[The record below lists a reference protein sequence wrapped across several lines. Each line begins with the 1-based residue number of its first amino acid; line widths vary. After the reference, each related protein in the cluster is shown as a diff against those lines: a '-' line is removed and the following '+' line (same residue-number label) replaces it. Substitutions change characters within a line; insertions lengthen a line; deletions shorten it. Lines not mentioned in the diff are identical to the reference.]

1 MKKANILAT
10 AALATL
16 LAACSND
23 SDVLNTPDYADTPI
37 GLNVNVGPMATRAGY
52 DNDNLTGSSFGLYLT
67 TEGTNSDERYNC
79 TNLEV
84 IYNNGWTIQGGQ
96 LLWKSNDATVTYY
109 AYLPYTGIVGDAA
122 SYAFTV
128 QTDQS
133 NESNVKASDLLW
145 TGGRQ
150 DATAGKA
157 LDINFKHALSKLNVT
172 LTKGSE
178 LELEDGVT
186 FTSVKLSNC
195 ATEIVVN
202 LLKGTIVKTTNS
214 GQTITLYATTEN
226 KQYECILVPQTF
238 AQSLK
243 VEITDNNGKVYTFIK
258 SDNELTFSSGKQYTL
273 NLTVGRDKVTTG
285 TISAES
291 WGNEQQ
297 GGDLVTE

>member
-23 SDVLNTPDYADTPI
+23 SDVFNTPDYTDTPI

-52 DNDNLTGSSFGLYLT
+52 EQGALTEGSFGLYLT

-79 TNLEV
+79 TNREV
-84 IYNNGWTIQGGQ
+84 KYDNGWTIQGGQ
-96 LLWKSNDATVTYY
+96 LLWKSNDAKVTYN
-109 AYLPYTGIVGDAA
+109 AYMPRTHVYNEDSYT
-122 SYAFTV
+122 FTV

-133 NESNVKASDLLW
+133 NENNVKASDLLW

-150 DATAGKA
+150 DATAGTA

-178 LELEDGVT
+178 LDEGVT
-186 FTSVKLSNC
+186 FKSVKLSNC
-195 ATEIVVN
+195 ATKIVVN
-202 LLKGTIVKTTNS
+202 LLEGTFGNTTNS

-238 AQSLK
+238 NQTLK
-243 VEITDNNGKVYTFIK
+243 VEITDNNGKVYTFK

-291 WGNEQQ
+291 WGSEQQ

>member
-23 SDVLNTPDYADTPI
+23 SDVFNTPDYADTPI
-37 GLNVNVGPMATRAGY
+37 GLNVNVSPMATRAGY
-52 DNDNLTGSSFGLYLT
+52 EQGALTEGSFGLYLT

-79 TNLEV
+79 TNREV
-84 IYNNGWTIQGGQ
+84 RYDNGWTIQGGQ

-109 AYLPYTGIVGDAA
+109 AYLPYTETVGDATN
-122 SYAFTV
+122 YAFTV

-133 NESNVKASDLLW
+133 TEDNVKASDLLC
-145 TGGRQ
+145 TGQ
-150 DATAGKA
+150 QPATPGTA
-157 LDINFKHALSKLNVT
+157 LDITFKHALSKLNVT
-172 LTKGSE
+172 LKKGSE
-178 LELEDGVT
+178 LEDGQNLT

-195 ATEIVVN
+195 ATKIVVN
-202 LLKGTIVKTTNS
+202 LLEGTFGNTTNS
-214 GQTITLYATTEN
+214 GQTITLYATTAN

-243 VEITDNNGKVYTFIK
+243 VEITDKNGKVYTFTSNK
-258 SDNELTFSSGKQYTL
+258 DLTFASGEQYTL

-285 TISAES
+285 TISADS
-291 WGNEQQ
+291 WGEEQQ

>member
-1 MKKANILAT
+1 MAT

-23 SDVLNTPDYADTPI
+23 SDVFNTPDYADTPI

-52 DNDNLTGSSFGLYLT
+52 EQGTLTEGSFGLYLT

-79 TNLEV
+79 TNREV
-84 IYNNGWTIQGGQ
+84 RYESGWTIQGEQ

-109 AYLPYTGIVGDAA
+109 AYLPYTGIVSDAA
-122 SYAFTV
+122 NYAFAV
-128 QTDQS
+128 QTDQNS
-133 NESNVKASDLLW
+133 DSNVKASDFLC
-145 TGGRQ
+145 TGTQ
-150 DATAGKA
+150 TATPGTA
-157 LDINFKHALSKLNVT
+157 LDINFQHALSKLNVT
-172 LTKGSE
+172 LTKGT
-178 LELEDGVT
+178 ELEDGLT

-195 ATEIVVN
+195 ATATTVN
-202 LLKGTIVKTTNS
+202 LTAGTAGTATNS
-214 GQTITLYATTEN
+214 GQTITLYAATEN

-238 AQSLK
+238 NQTLK
-243 VEITDNNGKVYTFIK
+243 VEITDKNGKVYTFTYNK
-258 SDNELTFSSGKQYTL
+258 DLTFASGEQYTL

-291 WGNEQQ
+291 WGSEQQ

>member
-52 DNDNLTGSSFGLYLT
+52 EQGALTEGSFGLYLT

-79 TNLEV
+79 TNREV
-84 IYNNGWTIQGGQ
+84 KYDNGWTIQGGQ

-109 AYLPYTGIVGDAA
+109 AYLPYTGTVSDAA
-122 SYAFTV
+122 NYAFAV
-128 QTDQS
+128 QTDQNS
-133 NESNVKASDLLW
+133 DSNVKASDFLC
-145 TGGRQ
+145 TGTQ
-150 DATAGKA
+150 TATAGTA
-157 LDINFKHALSKLNVT
+157 LDINFQHALSKLNVT

-178 LELEDGVT
+178 LEEGLI
-186 FTSVKLSNC
+186 FTSVRLSNC
-195 ATEIVVN
+195 ATATTVN
-202 LLKGTIVKTTNS
+202 LTDGTTGNTTNS
-214 GQTITLYATTEN
+214 GQTITLYAATEN

-243 VEITDNNGKVYTFIK
+243 VEITDNNGKVYTFTSNK
-258 SDNELTFSSGKQYTL
+258 DLTFASGEQYTL
-273 NLTVGRDKVTTG
+273 NLTVGRNKVTTG

-291 WGNEQQ
+291 WGDEQQ
-297 GGDLVTE
+297 GGNLVTE

>member
-23 SDVLNTPDYADTPI
+23 SDVFNTPDYADTPI
-37 GLNVNVGPMATRAGY
+37 GLNVNVSPMATRAGY
-52 DNDNLTGSSFGLYLT
+52 EQGALTEGSFGLYLT

-79 TNLEV
+79 TNREV
-84 IYNNGWTIQGGQ
+84 KYDNGWTIQGGQ

-145 TGGRQ
+145 TGQ
-150 DATAGKA
+150 QTATPGTA

-172 LTKGSE
+172 LTKGT
-178 LELEDGVT
+178 ELEDGQNLT

-202 LLKGTIVKTTNS
+202 LLEGTFGNTTNS
-214 GQTITLYATTEN
+214 GQTITLYAATAN

-243 VEITDNNGKVYTFIK
+243 VEITDNNGKVYTFTSNK
-258 SDNELTFSSGKQYTL
+258 DLTFASGEQYTL

-285 TISAES
+285 TISADP
-291 WGNEQQ
+291 WGEEQQ

>member
-52 DNDNLTGSSFGLYLT
+52 DNTNLTGSSFGLYLT

-79 TNLEV
+79 TNREV
-84 IYNNGWTIQGGQ
+84 KYESGWTIQGEQ

-109 AYLPYTGIVGDAA
+109 AYLPYTGTVSDATN
-122 SYAFTV
+122 YAFTV
-128 QTDQS
+128 KTDQS
-133 NESNVKASDLLW
+133 TEDNVKASDLLW

-157 LDINFKHALSKLNVT
+157 LDINFQHALSKLNVT

-178 LELEDGVT
+178 LADGVT

-195 ATEIVVN
+195 ATTTTVN
-202 LLKGTIVKTTNS
+202 L
-214 GQTITLYATTEN
+214 
-226 KQYECILVPQTF
+226 
-238 AQSLK
+238 
-243 VEITDNNGKVYTFIK
+243 TDRSRHQQPDHHPVCCNGKRAIRVHPRTA
-258 SDNELTFSSGKQYTL
+258 DLQPEPEG
-273 NLTVGRDKVTTG
+273 
-285 TISAES
+285 
-291 WGNEQQ
+291 GNY
-297 GGDLVTE
+297 

>member
-52 DNDNLTGSSFGLYLT
+52 EQGALTEGSFGLYLT

-79 TNLEV
+79 TNREV
-84 IYNNGWTIQGGQ
+84 RYDNGWTIQGGQ

-109 AYLPYTGIVGDAA
+109 AYLPYTGTVSDAA
-122 SYAFTV
+122 NYAFAV
-128 QTDQS
+128 QADQNS
-133 NESNVKASDLLW
+133 DSNVKASDFLC
-145 TGGRQ
+145 TGTQ
-150 DATAGKA
+150 TATAGTA
-157 LDINFKHALSKLNVT
+157 LDINFQHALSKLNVT

-178 LELEDGVT
+178 LEEGLI
-186 FTSVKLSNC
+186 FTSVRLSNC
-195 ATEIVVN
+195 ATATTVN
-202 LLKGTIVKTTNS
+202 LTDGTTGNTTNS
-214 GQTITLYATTEN
+214 GQTITLYAATPNE
-226 KQYECILVPQTF
+226 QYECILVPQTF

-243 VEITDNNGKVYTFIK
+243 VEITDNNGKVYTFTSNK
-258 SDNELTFSSGKQYTL
+258 DLTFASGKQYTL

-291 WGNEQQ
+291 WDNEQQ

>member
-23 SDVLNTPDYADTPI
+23 SDVFNTPDYADTPI
-37 GLNVNVGPMATRAGY
+37 GLNVNVSPMATRAGY
-52 DNDNLTGSSFGLYLT
+52 EQGALTEGSFGLYLT

-79 TNLEV
+79 TNREV
-84 IYNNGWTIQGGQ
+84 KYDNGWTIQGGQ

-145 TGGRQ
+145 TGQ
-150 DATAGKA
+150 QTATPGTA

-172 LTKGSE
+172 LTKGT
-178 LELEDGVT
+178 ELEDGQNLT

-202 LLKGTIVKTTNS
+202 LLEGTFGNTTNS
-214 GQTITLYATTEN
+214 GQTITLYAATAN

-238 AQSLK
+238 NQTLK
-243 VEITDNNGKVYTFIK
+243 VEITDNNGKVYTFK

-291 WGNEQQ
+291 WDNEQQ

>member
-1 MKKANILAT
+1 MKKINMIAT

-37 GLNVNVGPMATRAGY
+37 GLNVNVSPMATRAGY
-52 DNDNLTGSSFGLYLT
+52 EHGALTEGSFGLYLT

-79 TNLEV
+79 TNREV
-84 IYNNGWTIQGGQ
+84 KYESGWTIQGEQ

-122 SYAFTV
+122 SYAFAV

-133 NESNVKASDLLW
+133 TEDNVKASDLLC
-145 TGGRQ
+145 TGQ
-150 DATAGKA
+150 QPATPGTA
-157 LDINFKHALSKLNVT
+157 LDITFKHALSKLNVT
-172 LTKGSE
+172 LKKGSD
-178 LELEDGVT
+178 LEDGQNLT
-186 FTSVKLSNC
+186 FTSVTLSNC
-195 ATEIVVN
+195 ATATTVN
-202 LLKGTIVKTTNS
+202 LTDGTTGNTTNS
-214 GQTITLYATTEN
+214 GQTITLYAATPN

-243 VEITDNNGKVYTFIK
+243 VEITDNNGKVYTFTSNK
-258 SDNELTFSSGKQYTL
+258 DLTFASGEEYTL

-285 TISAES
+285 TISADP
-291 WGNEQQ
+291 WGEEQQ

>member
-37 GLNVNVGPMATRAGY
+37 GLNVNVGP
-52 DNDNLTGSSFGLYLT
+52 GLYLT

-79 TNLEV
+79 TNREV
-84 IYNNGWTIQGGQ
+84 RYESGWTIQGEQ

-109 AYLPYTGIVGDAA
+109 AYLPYTGTVSDAA
-122 SYAFTV
+122 NYAFAV
-128 QTDQS
+128 QTDQNS
-133 NESNVKASDLLW
+133 DSNVKASDFLC
-145 TGGRQ
+145 TGTQ
-150 DATAGKA
+150 TATAGTA
-157 LDINFKHALSKLNVT
+157 LDINFQHALSKLNVT

-178 LELEDGVT
+178 LEEGLI
-186 FTSVKLSNC
+186 FTSVRLSNC
-195 ATEIVVN
+195 ATATTVN
-202 LLKGTIVKTTNS
+202 LTDGTTGTATNS
-214 GQTITLYATTEN
+214 GQTITMYATTPNE
-226 KQYECILVPQTF
+226 QYECILVPQTF

-243 VEITDNNGKVYTFIK
+243 VEITDNNGKVYTFTSNK
-258 SDNELTFSSGKQYTL
+258 DLTFASGKQYTL

-285 TISAES
+285 TISAKS
-291 WGNEQQ
+291 WGEEQQ

>member
-23 SDVLNTPDYADTPI
+23 SDVFNTPDYADTPI

-52 DNDNLTGSSFGLYLT
+52 EQGALTEGSFGLYLT

-79 TNLEV
+79 TNREV
-84 IYNNGWTIQGGQ
+84 RYDNGWTIQGGQ

-109 AYLPYTGIVGDAA
+109 AYLPYTGTVSDAA
-122 SYAFTV
+122 NYAFAV
-128 QTDQS
+128 QTDQNS
-133 NESNVKASDLLW
+133 DSNVKASDFLC
-145 TGGRQ
+145 TGTQ
-150 DATAGKA
+150 TATAGTA
-157 LDINFKHALSKLNVT
+157 LDINFQHALSKLNVT

-178 LELEDGVT
+178 LEEGLI
-186 FTSVKLSNC
+186 FTSVRLSNC
-195 ATEIVVN
+195 ATATTVN
-202 LLKGTIVKTTNS
+202 LTDGTTGNTTNS
-214 GQTITLYATTEN
+214 GQTITLYAATPNE
-226 KQYECILVPQTF
+226 QYECILVPQTF

-243 VEITDNNGKVYTFIK
+243 VEITDNNGKVYTFTSNK
-258 SDNELTFSSGKQYTL
+258 DLTFASGEEYTL

-285 TISAES
+285 TISADP
-291 WGNEQQ
+291 WGEEQQ

>member
-37 GLNVNVGPMATRAGY
+37 GLNVNVSPMATRAGY
-52 DNDNLTGSSFGLYLT
+52 EQGALTEGSFGLYLT

-79 TNLEV
+79 TNREV
-84 IYNNGWTIQGGQ
+84 KYESGWTIQGEQ
-96 LLWKSNDATVTYY
+96 LLWKSNDAKVTYN
-109 AYLPYTGIVGDAA
+109 AYMPRTHVYNEDSYT
-122 SYAFTV
+122 FTV

-133 NESNVKASDLLW
+133 NENNVKASDLLW

-178 LELEDGVT
+178 LEDGVT

-195 ATEIVVN
+195 ATKIVVN
-202 LLKGTIVKTTNS
+202 LLEGTIVETTNS
-214 GQTITLYATTEN
+214 GQTITMYAATANE
-226 KQYECILVPQTF
+226 KYECILVPQTF

-243 VEITDNNGKVYTFIK
+243 VEITDNNGKVYTFK

-291 WGNEQQ
+291 WGDEQQ

>member
-52 DNDNLTGSSFGLYLT
+52 EQGALTEGSFGLYLT

-79 TNLEV
+79 TNREV
-84 IYNNGWTIQGGQ
+84 KYDNGWTIQGGQ

-109 AYLPYTGIVGDAA
+109 AYLPYTGIVSDDTK
-122 SYAFTV
+122 YAFTV
-128 QTDQS
+128 QADQS
-133 NESNVKASDLLW
+133 TEDKVKASDLLW
-145 TGGRQ
+145 TEGEQAVR
-150 DATAGKA
+150 AGTA
-157 LDINFKHALSKLNVT
+157 LDINFQHALSKLNVT

-178 LELEDGVT
+178 LDEGVT
-186 FTSVKLSNC
+186 FKSVTLSNC
-195 ATEIVVN
+195 ATATTVN
-202 LLKGTIVKTTNS
+202 LTAGTAGTATNS
-214 GQTITLYATTEN
+214 GQTITMYATTEN
-226 KQYECILVPQTF
+226 EQYECILVPQTF

-243 VEITDNNGKVYTFIK
+243 VEITDNNGKVYTFT
-258 SDNELTFSSGKQYTL
+258 SNEDLTFASGEEYTL

-285 TISAES
+285 TISADP
-291 WGNEQQ
+291 WGEEQQ
-297 GGDLVTE
+297 GGNLVTE

>member
-52 DNDNLTGSSFGLYLT
+52 DNTNLTGSSFGLYLT

-79 TNLEV
+79 TNREV
-84 IYNNGWTIQGGQ
+84 KYESGWTIQGEQ

-109 AYLPYTGIVGDAA
+109 AYLPYTGTVSDATN
-122 SYAFTV
+122 YAFTV
-128 QTDQS
+128 KTDQS
-133 NESNVKASDLLW
+133 TEDNVKASDLLW

-157 LDINFKHALSKLNVT
+157 LDINFQHALSKLNVT
-172 LTKGSE
+172 LTKGS
-178 LELEDGVT
+178 ELEDGVT

-195 ATEIVVN
+195 ATTTTVN
-202 LLKGTIVKTTNS
+202 LTDGTTGTATNS
-214 GQTITLYATTEN
+214 QTITLYAATANE
-226 KQYECILVPQTF
+226 QYECILVPQTF
-238 AQSLK
+238 NQNLK
-243 VEITDNNGKVYTFIK
+243 VEITDNNGKVYTFTSNK
-258 SDNELTFSSGKQYTL
+258 DLTFASGEEYTL

-285 TISAES
+285 TISADP
-291 WGNEQQ
+291 WGEEQQ

>member
-23 SDVLNTPDYADTPI
+23 SDVFNTPDYADTPI

-52 DNDNLTGSSFGLYLT
+52 EQGALTEGSFGLYLT

-79 TNLEV
+79 TNRGV
-84 IYNNGWTIQGGQ
+84 KYDNGWTIQGGQ

-109 AYLPYTGIVGDAA
+109 AYLPYTGTVGDAA
-122 SYAFTV
+122 NYAFTV
-128 QTDQS
+128 KTDQS
-133 NESNVKASDLLW
+133 DESNVKASDLLW
-145 TGGRQ
+145 TGQ
-150 DATAGKA
+150 QTATPGTA

-178 LELEDGVT
+178 LDEGVT
-186 FTSVKLSNC
+186 FKSVKLSNC

-202 LLKGTIVKTTNS
+202 LLEGTIVETTNS

-243 VEITDNNGKVYTFIK
+243 VEITDYNGKVYTFTSNK
-258 SDNELTFSSGKQYTL
+258 DLTFASGEEYTL

-285 TISAES
+285 TISADP
-291 WGNEQQ
+291 WGEEQQ

>member
-23 SDVLNTPDYADTPI
+23 SDVFNTPDYADTPI

-52 DNDNLTGSSFGLYLT
+52 DNTNLTGSRFGLYLT

-79 TNLEV
+79 TNREV
-84 IYNNGWTIQGGQ
+84 RYDNGWTIQGGQ

-109 AYLPYTGIVGDAA
+109 AYLPYIGTVSDAA
-122 SYAFTV
+122 NYAFAV

-133 NESNVKASDLLW
+133 SDSNVKASDFLC
-145 TGGRQ
+145 TGTQ
-150 DATAGKA
+150 TATAGTA

-172 LTKGSE
+172 LKKGSE
-178 LELEDGVT
+178 LKNGVI
-186 FTSVKLSNC
+186 FTSVRLSNC
-195 ATEIVVN
+195 ATATTVN
-202 LLKGTIVKTTNS
+202 LTAGTAGTATNS
-214 GQTITLYATTEN
+214 GQTITLYAATPN

-243 VEITDNNGKVYTFIK
+243 VEITDDNGKVYTFTHNK
-258 SDNELTFSSGKQYTL
+258 DLTFASGKQYTL

-285 TISAES
+285 TISADP
-291 WGNEQQ
+291 WGEEQQ

>member
-23 SDVLNTPDYADTPI
+23 SDVFNTPDYADTPI

-52 DNDNLTGSSFGLYLT
+52 EQGALTEGSFGLYLT

-79 TNLEV
+79 TNREV
-84 IYNNGWTIQGGQ
+84 RYDNGWTIQGGQ

-109 AYLPYTGIVGDAA
+109 AYLPYTGTVSDAA
-122 SYAFTV
+122 NYAFAV
-128 QTDQS
+128 QTDQNS
-133 NESNVKASDLLW
+133 DSNVKASDFLC
-145 TGGRQ
+145 TGTQ
-150 DATAGKA
+150 TATAGTA
-157 LDINFKHALSKLNVT
+157 LDINFQHALSKLNVT

-178 LELEDGVT
+178 LEEGLI
-186 FTSVKLSNC
+186 FTSVRLSNC
-195 ATEIVVN
+195 ATATTVN
-202 LLKGTIVKTTNS
+202 LTDGTTGNTTNS
-214 GQTITLYATTEN
+214 GQTITLYAATPNE
-226 KQYECILVPQTF
+226 QYECILVPQTF

-243 VEITDNNGKVYTFIK
+243 VEITDNNGKVYTFTSNK
-258 SDNELTFSSGKQYTL
+258 DLTFASGEQYTL

-285 TISAES
+285 TISADP
-291 WGNEQQ
+291 WGEEQQ

>member
-23 SDVLNTPDYADTPI
+23 SDVFNTPDYADTPI
-37 GLNVNVGPMATRAGY
+37 GLNVNVSPMATRAGY
-52 DNDNLTGSSFGLYLT
+52 EQGALTEGSFGLYLT

-79 TNLEV
+79 TNREV
-84 IYNNGWTIQGGQ
+84 KYDNGWTIQGGQ

-109 AYLPYTGIVGDAA
+109 AYLPYTGTVGDAA

-133 NESNVKASDLLW
+133 TEDNVKASDLLW
-145 TGGRQ
+145 TGQ
-150 DATAGKA
+150 QTATPGTA
-157 LDINFKHALSKLNVT
+157 LDITFKHALSKLNVT
-172 LTKGSE
+172 LTKGTE
-178 LELEDGVT
+178 LENGLT
-186 FTSVKLSNC
+186 FTSVTLSNC
-195 ATEIVVN
+195 ATATTVN
-202 LLKGTIVKTTNS
+202 LTDGTVCTATNS
-214 GQTITLYATTEN
+214 GQTITLYAATEN

-243 VEITDNNGKVYTFIK
+243 VEITGNNGKVYTFTSNK
-258 SDNELTFSSGKQYTL
+258 DLTFASGEQYTL
-273 NLTVGRDKVTTG
+273 NLTVGRNKVTTG

-291 WGNEQQ
+291 WGDEQQ
-297 GGDLVTE
+297 GGNLVTE

>member
-1 MKKANILAT
+1 MKKINMIAT

-23 SDVLNTPDYADTPI
+23 SDVFNTPDYADTPI
-37 GLNVNVGPMATRAGY
+37 GLNVNVSPMATRAGY
-52 DNDNLTGSSFGLYLT
+52 EQGALTEGSFGLYLT

-79 TNLEV
+79 TNREV
-84 IYNNGWTIQGGQ
+84 EYDNGWTIQGEQ

-109 AYLPYTGIVGDAA
+109 AYLPYIGTVSDAA
-122 SYAFTV
+122 NYAFAV

-133 NESNVKASDLLW
+133 SDSNVKASDFLC
-145 TGGRQ
+145 TGTQ
-150 DATAGKA
+150 TATPGTA
-157 LDINFKHALSKLNVT
+157 LDINFQHALSKLNVT
-172 LTKGSE
+172 LKKGSE
-178 LELEDGVT
+178 LEDGQNLT

-195 ATEIVVN
+195 ATATTVN
-202 LLKGTIVKTTNS
+202 LTAGTAGTATNS
-214 GQTITLYATTEN
+214 GQTITLYAATPN

-243 VEITDNNGKVYTFIK
+243 VEITGNNGKVYTFTSNK
-258 SDNELTFSSGKQYTL
+258 DLTFASGKQYTL

-285 TISAES
+285 TISAKS
-291 WGNEQQ
+291 WGEEQQ

>member
-23 SDVLNTPDYADTPI
+23 SDVFNTPDYADTPI
-37 GLNVNVGPMATRAGY
+37 GLNVNVSPMATRAGY
-52 DNDNLTGSSFGLYLT
+52 EQGALTEGSFGLYLT
-67 TEGTNSDERYNC
+67 TQDTEGDERYNC
-79 TNLEV
+79 TNREV
-84 IYNNGWTIQGGQ
+84 KYDNGWTIQGGQ

-109 AYLPYTGIVGDAA
+109 AYLPYTGTVSDAA

-133 NESNVKASDLLW
+133 TEDNVKASDLLC
-145 TGGRQ
+145 TGQ
-150 DATAGKA
+150 QPATPGTA

-172 LTKGSE
+172 LKKGSE
-178 LELEDGVT
+178 LEDGQNLT
-186 FTSVKLSNC
+186 FTSVTLSNC
-195 ATEIVVN
+195 ATATTVN
-202 LLKGTIVKTTNS
+202 LTDGTAGTATNS

-243 VEITDNNGKVYTFIK
+243 VEITGNNGKVYTFTSNK
-258 SDNELTFSSGKQYTL
+258 DLTFASGKQYTL

-285 TISAES
+285 TISAKS
-291 WGNEQQ
+291 WGEEQQ

>member
-23 SDVLNTPDYADTPI
+23 SDVFNTPDYADTPI

-52 DNDNLTGSSFGLYLT
+52 EQGALTEGSFGLYLT

-79 TNLEV
+79 TNREV
-84 IYNNGWTIQGGQ
+84 KYDNGWTIQGGQ

-109 AYLPYTGIVGDAA
+109 AYLPYTGTVRDAVN
-122 SYAFTV
+122 YAFAV

-133 NESNVKASDLLW
+133 TEDNVKASDLLC
-145 TGGRQ
+145 TGQ
-150 DATAGKA
+150 QPATPGTA
-157 LDINFKHALSKLNVT
+157 LDITFKHALSKLNVT
-172 LTKGSE
+172 LKKGSE
-178 LELEDGVT
+178 LEDGQNLT
-186 FTSVKLSNC
+186 FTSVRLSNC
-195 ATEIVVN
+195 ATTATVN
-202 LLKGTIVKTTNS
+202 LTDGTTGNTTNS
-214 GQTITLYATTEN
+214 GQTITLYAATPN

-243 VEITDNNGKVYTFIK
+243 VEITDNNGKVYTFTSNK
-258 SDNELTFSSGKQYTL
+258 DLTFASGKQYTL

-285 TISAES
+285 TISADP
-291 WGNEQQ
+291 WGEEQQ

>member
-1 MKKANILAT
+1 MIAT

-23 SDVLNTPDYADTPI
+23 SDVFNTPDYADTPI

-52 DNDNLTGSSFGLYLT
+52 EQGALTEGSFGLYLT

-79 TNLEV
+79 TNREV
-84 IYNNGWTIQGGQ
+84 RYDNGWTIQGGQ

-122 SYAFTV
+122 SYAFAV

-133 NESNVKASDLLW
+133 TEDNVKASDLLC
-145 TGGRQ
+145 TGQ
-150 DATAGKA
+150 QPATPGTA

-178 LELEDGVT
+178 LDEGVT
-186 FTSVKLSNC
+186 FKSVKLSNC

-202 LLKGTIVKTTNS
+202 LLEGTFGNTTNS

-238 AQSLK
+238 NQTLK
-243 VEITDNNGKVYTFIK
+243 VEITDNNGKVYTFK

-285 TISAES
+285 TISAKS
-291 WGNEQQ
+291 WGEEQQ